1 MNHCDTCG
9 KLIASG
15 TSETQCRACRAEARA
30 AAHALAVEYTAP
42 TEVEETPEQA
52 EIEPPPC
59 VRCRKNAAMADSHF
73 CLGCQL
79 ELVSSLGDAAEEL
92 FRTPPAPDPDVS
104 SPASL
109 MHDLEEKRQRTA
121 TSHMRLVGGTKLR

>member
-1 MNHCDTCG
+1 MTNCETCG
-9 KLIASG
+9 KLMASG
-15 TSETQCRACRAEARA
+15 TGETQCHACRAEARA
-30 AAHALAVEYTAP
+30 AAHAQTVADTAAVEVP
-42 TEVEETPEQA
+42 ESPEPEV
-52 EIEPPPC
+52 IEAPPC
-59 VRCRKNAAMADSHF
+59 VRCRKNAAMVDSHF

-92 FRTPPAPDPDVS
+92 FRTPPAPEPDVS

>member
-1 MNHCDTCG
+1 MIHCDTCG
-9 KLIASG
+9 KLMASG
-15 TSETQCRACRAEARA
+15 TGENLCRACRDEARA
-30 AAHALAVEYTAP
+30 LAITYTAP
-42 TEVEETPEQA
+42 TEVEELPVEVS
-52 EIEPPPC
+52 IETPPC

-79 ELVSSLGDAAEEL
+79 ELVSSLGDTAEEL
-92 FRTPPAPDPDVS
+92 FRTAPALDPDVS

-121 TSHMRLVGGTKLR
+121 TSHMRLVGGTRLR

>member
-1 MNHCDTCG
+1 MIHCDTCG

-15 TSETQCRACRAEARA
+15 TGETQCRACRVEFLA
-30 AAHALAVEYTAP
+30 ADPVGAVEYVDDSGDLEIP
-42 TEVEETPEQA
+42 ISPEVEEL
-52 EIEPPPC
+52 PC
-59 VRCRKNAAMADSHF
+59 VRCRKNTAMVDSHF
-73 CLGCQL
+73 CLVCQL

-92 FRTPPAPDPDVS
+92 FRTPPAPDPEVS

>member
-1 MNHCDTCG
+1 MIHCNNCG

-15 TSETQCRACRAEARA
+15 TGETQCRACRAEARA

-42 TEVEETPEQA
+42 I
-52 EIEPPPC
+52 EIEEIPVEATIEAPPC

-92 FRTPPAPDPDVS
+92 FRTPPAPDPHVS